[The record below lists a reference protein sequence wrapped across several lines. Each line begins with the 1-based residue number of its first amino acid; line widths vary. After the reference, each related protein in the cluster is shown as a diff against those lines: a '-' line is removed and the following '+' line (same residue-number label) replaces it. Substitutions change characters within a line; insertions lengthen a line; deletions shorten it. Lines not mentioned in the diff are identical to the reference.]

1 MRPRAC
7 LVARLCALAML
18 GASAALILS
27 VWDQSG
33 RLPDTRAPSA
43 ELATMTQEGAPGA
56 AAEEDPFA
64 GLGMDDAAGKPK
76 EVQNHFR
83 LGLIPGMS
91 SWRDSASV
99 STLMVPP
106 LAMTV
111 LVFLATRKP
120 KGCCKKDK
128 VSC

>member
-1 MRPRAC
+1 MRSRTR
-7 LVARLCALAML
+7 LVARLLALAML
-18 GASAALILS
+18 GVSAALTLS

-43 ELATMTQEGAPGA
+43 ALATMTTSPA
-56 AAEEDPFA
+56 ADEDVFA

-91 SWRDSASV
+91 SWGDAAAV
-99 STLMVPP
+99 STLMMPP
-106 LAMTV
+106 LGMTV
-111 LVFLATRKP
+111 LVFVATRKP
-120 KGCCKKDK
+120 KGCCKKD
-128 VSC
+128 VASC

>member
-18 GASAALILS
+18 GASAALTLS

-43 ELATMTQEGAPGA
+43 ELATMTTEA
-56 AAEEDPFA
+56 ATEEDPFA

-91 SWRDSASV
+91 SLRDAAAV

-111 LVFLATRKP
+111 LVFMATCKP
-120 KGCCKKDK
+120 KGCCKKD